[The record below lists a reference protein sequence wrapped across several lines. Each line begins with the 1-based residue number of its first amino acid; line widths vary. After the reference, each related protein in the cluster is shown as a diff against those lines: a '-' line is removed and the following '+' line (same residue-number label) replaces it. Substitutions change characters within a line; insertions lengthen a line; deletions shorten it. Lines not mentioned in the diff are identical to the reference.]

1 MKSRQ
6 PLDWFDRALV
16 PALGHV
22 AAVLML
28 CLMLLTCAD
37 VVGRYFFNKP
47 MTGGFEL
54 TEVLLA
60 ALIFAGLPL
69 VTLRGDHITVDL
81 FDPVTPDWLFRIQH
95 ALASLIGAAC
105 TGCLSWRLWLRADAL
120 DRAGETTSQLHFK
133 LAWLTYAM
141 AVLMALT
148 AVALLVT
155 LLRRPHRHI
164 PGETEGPLA

>member
-6 PLDWFDRALV
+6 PLDWFDRAVV
-16 PALGHV
+16 PLLGYV
-22 AAVLML
+22 AAAVML
-28 CLMLLTCAD
+28 CLMLLTCVD

-47 MTGGFEL
+47 VTGGFEL
-54 TEVLLA
+54 TEMLLA

-105 TGCLSWRLWLRADAL
+105 TGYLAWCLWLRATAL
-120 DRAGETTSQLHFK
+120 DRAGEITSQLQFK
-133 LAWLTYAM
+133 IAWLAYAM
-141 AVLMALT
+141 AILMALT
-148 AVALLVT
+148 AAALVVT
-155 LLRRPHRHI
+155 LFRLPHRHI
-164 PGETEGPLA
+164 PGEGEGPGA